1 MPNNSYFAITKQQNT
16 STLSNMHDL
25 KTNFDKMLDI
35 CKEIGKEFTNE
46 QGNIPRCGVIPR
58 FSDLEVIALSLTAES
73 LSIDSENLL
82 FHKLESDYKSDF
94 PNLISRRQYNDRR
107 KYLFGLSDR
116 IRRAMV
122 ELIDASVNVF
132 SVDSKPIE
140 VCRISRS
147 GRNKIGKRDYER
159 APSKGFCASQNRY
172 YYGYKLHTV
181 CGIKGVIHS
190 FDLTKASVHDIHY
203 LNDLKWEIS
212 DCTLLG
218 DKGYINKEI
227 QLDLFET
234 ARIQLEVPYRSNQKD
249 FKPTFKL
256 FKRFRK
262 RIETL
267 FSQLDDQFLMVRNYA
282 KDVNGIFTRVLA
294 KITAITALQYLN
306 KINNRPIGRVKHAL
320 A

>member
-1 MPNNSYFAITKQQNT
+1 
-16 STLSNMHDL
+16 MHNL

-35 CKEIGKEFTNE
+35 CKQIGKEFTNE
-46 QGNIPRCGVIPR
+46 QGNMPRCGVVPR
-58 FSDLEVIALSLTAES
+58 FSDLEIIALSLTSES

-82 FHKLESDYKSDF
+82 FSKLESDYRGDF

-107 KYLFGLSDR
+107 KYLFGLTDY
-116 IRRAMV
+116 IRKAMV
-122 ELIDASVNVF
+122 KEIDEHEDVF
-132 SVDSKPIE
+132 SVDSKPVEI
-140 VCRISRS
+140 CRISRS
-147 GRNKIGKRDYER
+147 SRNKVGKANYEK

-172 YYGYKLHTV
+172 YYGYKLHAV

-203 LNDLKWEIS
+203 LNDLKWEFS

-218 DKGYINKEI
+218 DKGYLSKEI

-234 ARIQLEVPYRSNQKD
+234 AHIRLEVPYRNNQKD
-249 FKPTFKL
+249 FNPTFKP

-267 FSQLDDQFLMVRNYA
+267 FSQLDDQFLMIRNYA
-282 KDVNGIFTRVLA
+282 KEVNGIFTRVLA

-306 KINNRPIGRVKHAL
+306 KLNNKPIGRVKHAL